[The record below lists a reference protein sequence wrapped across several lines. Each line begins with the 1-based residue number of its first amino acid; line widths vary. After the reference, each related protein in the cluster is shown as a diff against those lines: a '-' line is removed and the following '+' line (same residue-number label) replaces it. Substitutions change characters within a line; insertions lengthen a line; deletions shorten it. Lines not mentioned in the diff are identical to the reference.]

1 MGLPSIEITFRSK
14 AVTAVQRSELGIVAL
29 VLQDDTNILVKNT
42 TTYKDVSGINTGDWS
57 ADNLDYI
64 QKTFEGTP
72 KKVIC
77 IRIPVDSTDYNE
89 AFNLLKSMKWNYL
102 AIPQIIESEVDTVA
116 SWIKSKRLNDKKTFK
131 AVLPNIEADNEGIIN
146 FTTDEIETSDKVY
159 STAEY
164 CSRIAGIMAGLPF
177 TRSSTYFELNEVLS
191 IKEHDDPDKDID
203 NGQLILINDGE
214 NIKIGR
220 GVNSLT
226 TFTIEKAKPWS
237 KIKVLEVMD
246 LIQDDIR
253 DTFNKYY
260 IGKVINV
267 YDNQVLFFTSIN
279 AYFKTLAKDNILD
292 KNFENKADVD
302 VESQRLA
309 WEGIGTDTSEWDDI
323 EVKNMT
329 FEDMIFAKASVKILD
344 AVEGLAFDIAV

>member
-1 MGLPSIEITFRSK
+1 MGLPQINIQFNTK
-14 AVTAVQRSELGIVAL
+14 AVSAVKRSELGIVAL
-29 VLQDDTNILVKNT
+29 VLHDDTSVFNWV
-42 TTYKDVSGINTGDWS
+42 TYKDVSEINVEDWS
-57 ADNLDYI
+57 EENVDYI

-77 IRIPVDSTDYNE
+77 IRQPAVAQNYSG
-89 AFNLLKSMKWNYL
+89 AMKLLQSMKWNYL
-102 AIPQIIESEVDTVA
+102 AIPQIIETEVDTVA

-146 FTTDEIETSDKVY
+146 FTTGEIQTSDKVY
-159 STAEY
+159 TTAEY
-164 CSRIAGIMAGLPF
+164 CVRIAGIMAGLPF
-177 TRSSTYFELNEVLS
+177 TRSSTFYELNEVIS
-191 IKEHDDPDKDID
+191 IAEHDDPDADID

-226 TFTIEKAKPWS
+226 TFTIEKAEPYS

-246 LIQDDIR
+246 LIADDIR
-253 DTFNKYY
+253 DVFNNSY

-267 YDNQVLFFTSIN
+267 YNNQVLFFTSIN

-292 KNFENKADVD
+292 VNYENKSDVD
-302 VESQRLA
+302 VASQRLA
-309 WEGIGTDTSEWDDI
+309 WESIGTDTSDWDDAK
-323 EVKNMT
+323 VKNMT
-329 FEDMIFAKASVKILD
+329 FKSNVFAAGNIKILD
-344 AVEGLAFDIAV
+344 AMEDLDFNIAI